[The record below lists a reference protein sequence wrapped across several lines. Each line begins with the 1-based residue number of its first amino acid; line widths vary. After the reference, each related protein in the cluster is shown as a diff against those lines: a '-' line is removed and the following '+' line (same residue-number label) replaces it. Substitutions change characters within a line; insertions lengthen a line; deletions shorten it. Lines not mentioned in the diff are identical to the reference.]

1 MAITKRTELKEEILP
16 NQVIQIRTTTV
27 VEEDGVELA
36 RNHHRH
42 VVVPGQ
48 DVTGEV
54 QEVQDIAAALW
65 TADVIAAYNASI
77 ADKRQRLARFTA
89 SRIVIYRHFGH
100 KPSFFNLS
108 VLCHSTGFV
117 FQIIPNW
124 LLHIWHIQPLLQ
136 YSYST
141 G

>member
-1 MAITKRTELKEEILP
+1 MAITKRLEYKEEILP

-42 VVVPGQ
+42 VVVPGD

-65 TADVIAAYNASI
+65 TADVISAYQASI
-77 ADKRQRLARFTA
+77 AKAE
-89 SRIVIYRHFGH
+89 
-100 KPSFFNLS
+100 
-108 VLCHSTGFV
+108 
-117 FQIIPNW
+117 
-124 LLHIWHIQPLLQ
+124 
-136 YSYST
+136 
-141 G
+141 

>member
-36 RNHHRH
+36 RNHQRH

-48 DVTGEV
+48 DVTGEP

-77 ADKRQRLARFTA
+77 ADNDPA
-89 SRIVIYRHFGH
+89 
-100 KPSFFNLS
+100 
-108 VLCHSTGFV
+108 
-117 FQIIPNW
+117 
-124 LLHIWHIQPLLQ
+124 
-136 YSYST
+136 
-141 G
+141 

>member
-16 NQVIQIRTTTV
+16 DQTIQIRTTTV

-42 VVVPGQ
+42 CVHPGD
-48 DVTGEV
+48 DVTGEA

-77 ADKRQRLARFTA
+77 AESDPA
-89 SRIVIYRHFGH
+89 
-100 KPSFFNLS
+100 
-108 VLCHSTGFV
+108 
-117 FQIIPNW
+117 
-124 LLHIWHIQPLLQ
+124 
-136 YSYST
+136 
-141 G
+141 